1 MQDNGVIA
9 TVKHFA
15 ANNQEYLRHATN
27 SVVDERT
34 LQELYFPVFRDA
46 VEKAGVGAVMTSY
59 NPLNGVHSAENR
71 WLIEDVLRG
80 QWGFDGIVMSDWTS
94 TYTTLGCVEGG
105 LDLEMPEGYW
115 LNYDMVKELMD
126 NGIIRESQ
134 IDRKCVN
141 ILKTFM
147 RFGLFDRSSVDA
159 TLPENNPE
167 CNRIAYE
174 VALEGPVLLKNDDIL
189 PLSRKRMKNIA
200 VIGPNSDIIP
210 FGGGSGEVSLMDGEG
225 VTLLDGI
232 REMAG
237 AQNVTHVAIDESLE
251 FDEATIKKA
260 SVVIV
265 SAGYTKKTEREGYD
279 RTFHLPDGQDS
290 LISKIAG
297 LNSNVIVIV
306 NSGGE
311 VAMPWLDE
319 VKAVILD
326 WYPGQEGGRVLADL
340 ISGKVSPCGR
350 LPFTFWGSEEAN
362 PSYPYYAKRE
372 NKIVPEKR
380 DRFFHTVYY
389 EGVFSG
395 YRGMTHFGRTPL
407 FPFGYGLTYSD
418 FEYSDLEVVYA
429 GDGCDVIFTVRNI
442 GKYTASDVPQVYV
455 TECRPEVPRPD
466 RELKGFSKIRLAPGE
481 ETTVTIHLGHD
492 AFSHYDIEFHD
503 FVVTPGKF
511 RITVAENAASPVLSA
526 EIDVR

>member
-1 MQDNGVIA
+1 MNKHYIIYCTVSFAAALTVSVGSIDAQPAYLDASRPVEERVEDALSRMTLEEKVSLMAGQKDGFQTAAIERLGIPSIRFADGPQGVRNKTKSTFYPCGMSLASTWNPELAEKMGKGLALDARARGIGVMLGPGVNIYRSALSGRNFEYYGEDPCLSSVIACGYIKGMQDNGVIA

-189 PLSRKRMKNIA
+189 P
-200 VIGPNSDIIP
+200 
-210 FGGGSGEVSLMDGEG
+210 SG
-225 VTLLDGI
+225 
-232 REMAG
+232 
-237 AQNVTHVAIDESLE
+237 
-251 FDEATIKKA
+251 
-260 SVVIV
+260 
-265 SAGYTKKTEREGYD
+265 
-279 RTFHLPDGQDS
+279 
-290 LISKIAG
+290 
-297 LNSNVIVIV
+297 
-306 NSGGE
+306 
-311 VAMPWLDE
+311 
-319 VKAVILD
+319 D
-326 WYPGQEGGRVLADL
+326 W
-340 ISGKVSPCGR
+340 S
-350 LPFTFWGSEEAN
+350 
-362 PSYPYYAKRE
+362 
-372 NKIVPEKR
+372 
-380 DRFFHTVYY
+380 
-389 EGVFSG
+389 
-395 YRGMTHFGRTPL
+395 
-407 FPFGYGLTYSD
+407 
-418 FEYSDLEVVYA
+418 
-429 GDGCDVIFTVRNI
+429 
-442 GKYTASDVPQVYV
+442 
-455 TECRPEVPRPD
+455 
-466 RELKGFSKIRLAPGE
+466 
-481 ETTVTIHLGHD
+481 
-492 AFSHYDIEFHD
+492 
-503 FVVTPGKF
+503 KF
-511 RITVAENAASPVLSA
+511 RYNTIWW
-526 EIDVR
+526 RQW